1 MTSDVILQSFRQTVC
16 HDLTLVPEGIERYR
30 VFSPFMFHDG
40 DHLALVLKRE
50 ESGWVLSDEG
60 HTMMHLSYR
69 IEYKDLTQGK
79 RGEIIDSVLSKYG
92 IRDRDGEFIC
102 PVPDTQYGD
111 ALFQMVQGLLRVS
124 DISFLSREHVRSTFR
139 DDVSAY
145 INALPGLSG
154 QVTWEWHDP
163 VHDPEGM
170 YPADGYLMGLDEP
183 TVLFLLQN
191 DDRVRDATINL
202 LQYEKWGIPVHSVA
216 IFENQEEINRK
227 ALAKLSD
234 VCDKMFSN
242 FTGNK
247 DRIRQYL
254 VHV

>member
-1 MTSDVILQSFRQTVC
+1 RQTVC

-102 PVPDTQYGD
+102 PIPDEQYGD
-111 ALFQMVQGLLRVS
+111 ALFQMVQGLLKVS

-139 DDVSAY
+139 DDVLAY

-163 VHDPEGM
+163 IHDPEGM
-170 YPADGYLMGLDEP
+170 YPADGYFKELNEP
-183 TVLFLLQN
+183 IVLFLLQN

-202 LQYEKWGIPVHSVA
+202 LQYEKWGVTVHSVA
-216 IFENQEEINRK
+216 IFENQELINRK

-254 VHV
+254 VHA